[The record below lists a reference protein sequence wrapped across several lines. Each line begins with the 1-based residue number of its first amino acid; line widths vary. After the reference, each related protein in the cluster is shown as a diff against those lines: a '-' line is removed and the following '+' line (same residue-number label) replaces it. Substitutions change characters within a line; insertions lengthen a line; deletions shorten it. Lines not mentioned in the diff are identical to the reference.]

1 MVVKNSK
8 INAEC
13 TWEIEWKRESVK
25 ELGDRETGEQGSTV
39 AEIQE
44 KQYANKRNIKLFRL
58 QSFDSV
64 SSNNI
69 LGEFFSSR
77 NIFSFLPFSQ
87 RESTF

>member
-1 MVVKNSK
+1 VVVKNSK

-58 QSFDSV
+58 WVKNISEEAQFDPKIFFRLHTS
-64 SSNNI
+64 I
-69 LGEFFSSR
+69 LYVVP
-77 NIFSFLPFSQ
+77 NK
-87 RESTF
+87 